1 MNIRADKKK
10 GNKSQSLANKVS
22 NKKTT
27 GISTFQFV
35 DYRPEAVS
43 QIKLKESAN
52 NSPKAKKVVK
62 LQAMA
67 DNCCSTQLQTLQR
80 KENNTGLPD
89 NLKTGKEILSEISFD
104 DVKVHR
110 NSEKSVQLN
119 GGVVQLGKTKDGLVK
134 GLKGLL
140 TQVTNV
146 YQDQRLDMDDSRC
159 MGNLKFSVEK
169 YLAKAEGL
177 ADDDRG
183 GANKLKQE
191 WSEYHLKQWSYF
203 EILKKR
209 AGILDD
215 ERLAAE
221 AAAESERL
229 TEEERL
235 ARGGRSQALRTANDA
250 AIVAI
255 KDAVVQARQTAG
267 QGSYNAGRNNNLT
280 TEGGNTNPLS
290 LDHGLPEDGFLL
302 RDIASNIISSDSGIA
317 KRTFAHRGGNI
328 LVHVC

>member
-1 MNIRADKKK
+1 MNIHSDKKE
-10 GNKSQSLANKVS
+10 GNKKQLLANKFS

-27 GISTFQFV
+27 GTSTFQFV
-35 DYRPEAVS
+35 DYRPEAVT
-43 QIKLKESAN
+43 QRKLKESVN
-52 NSPKAKKVVK
+52 NSPKAKKAVQ
-62 LQAMA
+62 LQAMT
-67 DNCCSTQLQTLQR
+67 DNCSTQLQTLQR

-89 NLKTGKEILSEISFD
+89 NLKTGMEILSEISFD

-110 NSEKSVQLN
+110 NSDKPVQLN
-119 GGVVQLGKTKDGLVK
+119 GGVVQLGKTKDGLVE

-140 TQVTNV
+140 IQVTNV

-159 MGNLKFSVEK
+159 MGNLKFSVGT

-191 WSEYHLKQWSYF
+191 WSEYHSKQWSYF
-203 EILKKR
+203 EILKVR
-209 AGILDD
+209 AEILGD

-221 AAAESERL
+221 AVAESERL

-235 ARGGRSQALRTANDA
+235 AKGLRSQALRTANDA

-267 QGSYNAGRNNNLT
+267 QGSYNAGINSNLT

-290 LDHGLPEDGFLL
+290 LDHGLPKDGFLL
-302 RDIASNIISSDSGIA
+302 RDIASNIICSDSDIA

-328 LVHVC
+328 LVHVR